1 MKNFNS
7 PVLRCSLCTEGYCE
21 LQVGLVLPDVA
32 ARLPHHPDV
41 FTVTGTGAGFHP
53 SLDTPA
59 LRTAALER
67 VLLQWRQQ
75 QLFPALAGWR
85 GEQVAT
91 CSHRIRHRFAA
102 GTSPGI
108 WSSQCIVHCLH

>member
-1 MKNFNS
+1 M
-7 PVLRCSLCTEGYCE
+7 
-21 LQVGLVLPDVA
+21 LPDVA
-32 ARLPHHPDV
+32 AQLPHHPDV

-91 CSHRIRHRFAA
+91 NRHGIRPDRFAA
-102 GTSPGI
+102 GQPQGHLQGCGHLNALSDVFIEWPVGTI
-108 WSSQCIVHCLH
+108 